1 MTMTMPICL
10 NLVVLALSYLSF
22 SSVEAFTARGGASSN
37 HRGNYASLPS
47 LKSASARWWSKAL
60 ATTTTL
66 RMSDFDFPSAM
77 PIKPELTMMEKLE
90 ESATHFIADISS
102 RLDDGVLPPPELEA
116 LRNARDADDS
126 TEQLLALRIYELMI
140 EQGMTF
146 DIDAETGRLKPTQFN
161 IQQNLDVPEVKGE
174 FKHLYSYGMEL
185 IRRGLID
192 LETCKQVVKKRLID
206 RTGLSPEE
214 FDKWLGY

>member
-1 MTMTMPICL
+1 MIC
-10 NLVVLALSYLSF
+10 ALRKCCCCSRTCRSF
-22 SSVEAFTARGGASSN
+22 LFA
-37 HRGNYASLPS
+37 YQ
-47 LKSASARWWSKAL
+47 
-60 ATTTTL
+60 
-66 RMSDFDFPSAM
+66 
-77 PIKPELTMMEKLE
+77 
-90 ESATHFIADISS
+90 ATHFIADISS

-140 EQGMTF
+140 EQGMTY
-146 DIDAETGRLKPTQFN
+146 DIDAETGRLRPTQFN

-192 LETCKQVVKKRLID
+192 LETCKDVVKKRLID

-214 FDKWLGY
+214 FDNWLGY

>member
-1 MTMTMPICL
+1 VILIGDGRRKFPAIFEVLTRGIFGGKVQRYEFNNGKILNSVSNGDNFNSDIVAIIAKCLSIQNTNLHFHFQFQPNPDGQLLHLAMTMTMPICL

-90 ESATHFIADISS
+90 ES
-102 RLDDGVLPPPELEA
+102 V
-116 LRNARDADDS
+116 
-126 TEQLLALRIYELMI
+126 
-140 EQGMTF
+140 
-146 DIDAETGRLKPTQFN
+146 
-161 IQQNLDVPEVKGE
+161 
-174 FKHLYSYGMEL
+174 
-185 IRRGLID
+185 GLICRGSRSSAFVLLLMNILLPLMHYRQPILLPIYPHD
-192 LETCKQVVKKRLID
+192 
-206 RTGLSPEE
+206 
-214 FDKWLGY
+214 